1 MQWWQTEY
9 QMPNTSSLQT
19 CLFNVCLTTTSC
31 NSLNEFD
38 SSFLSLNG
46 TWVANTKKALFPC
59 TSFESG
65 ASKLFPQQVSSSFH
79 NHHVIFWAA
88 LCSHS
93 SAASIRTTPLS
104 TDKGWLSYIFSQ
116 TKKNVKEERQ
126 LQEYYK
132 QQREMKGSTEKSR
145 YHALVNRS
153 LFKKIFSNPAKEK
166 KNGLKSS
173 PE

>member
-19 CLFNVCLTTTSC
+19 CLFVCLTTTSC

-132 QQREMKGSTEKSR
+132 QQHEMKGSTEKSR

-153 LFKKIFSNPAKEK
+153 LFKKNFSNPAKEK